1 LNIRM
6 VLKSLGIVI
15 MFEGLCMIPSL
26 LVSMIYHED
35 DAVSFV
41 ISILITAAAGLL
53 LYKIPIR
60 NSKFYER
67 DGYAVVA
74 LSWIA
79 ISLFGAFPFIISNTV
94 PSFIDAFFETVSGF
108 TTTGSTILKEIE
120 SLPRGILFW
129 RSFTNWLGGMG
140 VLVLTLAV
148 LPSVSAG
155 SLHIMKAEATGPSAE
170 KLVPKLGQTAKIL
183 YTIYTVMTCIQIILL
198 LISGM
203 PLFDSIVHAFASAG
217 TGGFSNRNSSVGAY
231 GNVYAEI
238 IITLFTIMFGV
249 NFGLYY
255 RLIRGDAKG
264 IFKDEEFRFYMGTI
278 LASVVLITINLYR
291 NGLYSFGQSLRHS
304 SFQVGTIITTTG
316 FSTADFNLWPSF
328 SKIILVILML
338 FGACAGS
345 TGGGIKCM
353 RILLL
358 IKTARRE
365 IAGIIHPRAVHTVK
379 VSNRV
384 IGEDTVKGTLI
395 YFFIY
400 IMVFVVSTLL
410 VSLNGKDLVTSATS
424 VIATISNIG
433 PGLGGVGPASNFS
446 DFSAFSK
453 LIFCFDMIAGR
464 LEFLP
469 MLILFSPMS
478 WKKGSI

>member
-1 LNIRM
+1 
-6 VLKSLGIVI
+6 
-15 MFEGLCMIPSL
+15 
-26 LVSMIYHED
+26 
-35 DAVSFV
+35 
-41 ISILITAAAGLL
+41 
-53 LYKIPIR
+53 
-60 NSKFYER
+60 
-67 DGYAVVA
+67 
-74 LSWIA
+74 
-79 ISLFGAFPFIISNTV
+79 
-94 PSFIDAFFETVSGF
+94 
-108 TTTGSTILKEIE
+108 
-120 SLPRGILFW
+120 
-129 RSFTNWLGGMG
+129 
-140 VLVLTLAV
+140 
-148 LPSVSAG
+148 
-155 SLHIMKAEATGPSAE
+155 
-170 KLVPKLGQTAKIL
+170 
-183 YTIYTVMTCIQIILL
+183 
-198 LISGM
+198 
-203 PLFDSIVHAFASAG
+203 
-217 TGGFSNRNSSVGAY
+217 
-231 GNVYAEI
+231 
-238 IITLFTIMFGV
+238 
-249 NFGLYY
+249 
-255 RLIRGDAKG
+255 
-264 IFKDEEFRFYMGTI
+264 
-278 LASVVLITINLYR
+278 
-291 NGLYSFGQSLRHS
+291 
-304 SFQVGTIITTTG
+304 
-316 FSTADFNLWPSF
+316 
-328 SKIILVILML
+328 
-338 FGACAGS
+338 
-345 TGGGIKCM
+345 M